1 MLRTLVNV
9 FNKYPLAAP
18 IVSAGKLNELREIS
32 IKSFIG
38 LLSIVGDTIA
48 QHVLEK
54 KPWNRHDHS
63 RTARLTLYGFL
74 VIVKIIF
81 SFYYLNF

>member
-1 MLRTLVNV
+1 MFRSIVNV

-18 IVSAGKLNELREIS
+18 IVSAGKTKIVKFKDSYTL
-32 IKSFIG
+32 IG

-48 QHVLEK
+48 QHVLER
-54 KPWNRHDHS
+54 KPWNRHDYR

-74 VIVKIIF
+74 IIVLFTIYII
-81 SFYYLNF
+81 N